1 MSTYSRWEIGLLDCI
16 PVVYYYST
24 SAGFARSGACKLG
37 ENSLVRLVAGNL
49 KGRLTLFDSRGDNRN
64 EVSNMMYSWGGV
76 GHIFQK
82 EERGNYIDRIKLG
95 YETTVRREQEI
106 YICYRLGAWAWG
118 REGLWEKRVQ
128 GKSEVYETTRS
139 KGPGSRI
146 HWRRH
151 MREE

>member
-1 MSTYSRWEIGLLDCI
+1 MCQEGIID
-16 PVVYYYST
+16 
-24 SAGFARSGACKLG
+24 
-37 ENSLVRLVAGNL
+37 
-49 KGRLTLFDSRGDNRN
+49 
-64 EVSNMMYSWGGV
+64 EVSNMMYSGWSY
-76 GHIFQK
+76 FSK
-82 EERGNYIDRIKLG
+82 EVEGGNYNDRIKLG

-146 HWRRH
+146 HWRKH

>member
-1 MSTYSRWEIGLLDCI
+1 MGLLDCI

-24 SAGFARSGACKLG
+24 STGFARSGACKLG

-49 KGRLTLFDSRGDNRN
+49 KGRLTLLDSRGDNRN
-64 EVSNMMYSWGGV
+64 EVSNMMYSWGV

-118 REGLWEKRVQ
+118 ERDYGRREYKERARYTKLQGARDRVVEYT
-128 GKSEVYETTRS
+128 G
-139 KGPGSRI
+139 GDI
-146 HWRRH
+146 
-151 MREE
+151 